1 MLCLHWHHNQTHSE
15 YEKPANNDMHA
26 IISAVKSHGK
36 NSAKLWQISGGGKS
50 WQTVAFDTHSYLLP
64 LTSLFLCTVNAN
76 NKTDIKQ
83 SHAMPLHPST

>member
-36 NSAKLWQISGGGKS
+36 NSAKQQQQQQQRLG
-50 WQTVAFDTHSYLLP
+50 LLGSAAG
-64 LTSLFLCTVNAN
+64 T
-76 NKTDIKQ
+76 
-83 SHAMPLHPST
+83 